1 MGGEP
6 YGRSGTGRS
15 HRPLGRLG
23 VAGPRRTSDA
33 LNRKSYFA
41 QGEQGFGAAHVL
53 HFGFAHELQLG
64 FAHELHFGFAH
75 ELQLGFA
82 HELQL
87 EHAARATATNPM
99 ARVERRR
106 RIDASCR

>member
-1 MGGEP
+1 MDGEP

-64 FAHELHFGFAH
+64 FAHEL
-75 ELQLGFA
+75 
-82 HELQL
+82 QL